1 MGTPTVAMMIGKV
14 IELRDRVDAKTK
26 AYKDSIKQDETDIDL
41 LENLLLAEINK
52 LDGQSIKTANG
63 TAFRATL
70 TSFRVAD
77 REVWVNWVIANNQGD
92 MLTLH
97 VAKDAVKEFTDQNG
111 LPPGLNMTT
120 IHRCNVRRP
129 AE

>member
-1 MGTPTVAMMIGKV
+1 MEPTVAMMIGKV

-63 TAFRATL
+63 TALRTTL

-77 REVWVNWVIANNQGD
+77 RETWVNWVIANNQGD

-97 VAKDAVKEFTDQNG
+97 VAKEAVKEYADQNG

>member
-1 MGTPTVAMMIGKV
+1 MEPTVAMMIGKV
-14 IELRDRVDAKTK
+14 IELRDKVDAKTR

-52 LDGQSIKTANG
+52 LEGQSIKTASG

-97 VAKDAVKEFTDQNG
+97 VAKEAVKEYADQNG

>member
-1 MGTPTVAMMIGKV
+1 MEPTVAMMIGKV
-14 IELRDRVDAKTK
+14 IELRDKVDAKTR

-52 LDGQSIKTANG
+52 LGGQSIKTANG
-63 TAFRATL
+63 TALRTTL

-77 REVWVNWVIANNQGD
+77 RECWVNWVIANNQGD

-97 VAKDAVKEFTDQNG
+97 VAKEAVKEYTDQNG

-129 AE
+129 TE

>member
-1 MGTPTVAMMIGKV
+1 MEPTVAMMIGKV
-14 IELRDRVDAKTK
+14 IELRDKVDAKTR

-52 LDGQSIKTANG
+52 LGGQSIKTANG
-63 TAFRATL
+63 TALRTTL

-77 REVWVNWVIANNQGD
+77 RETWVNWVIANNQGD

-97 VAKDAVKEFTDQNG
+97 VAKEAVKEFTDQNG

>member
-1 MGTPTVAMMIGKV
+1 MEPTVAMMIGKV
-14 IELRDRVDAKTK
+14 IELRDRVDAKTR

-52 LDGQSIKTANG
+52 LGGQSIKTANG
-63 TAFRATL
+63 TALRTTL

-120 IHRCNVRRP
+120 IHRCNVRRST
-129 AE
+129 E

>member
-1 MGTPTVAMMIGKV
+1 MEPTVAMMIGKV
-14 IELRDRVDAKTK
+14 IELRDRVDAKTR

-97 VAKDAVKEFTDQNG
+97 VAKEAVKEYTDQNG

-129 AE
+129 TE

>member
-1 MGTPTVAMMIGKV
+1 MEPTVAMMIGKV

-97 VAKDAVKEFTDQNG
+97 VAKEAVKEYADQNG

>member
-1 MGTPTVAMMIGKV
+1 MEPTVAMMIGKV
-14 IELRDRVDAKTK
+14 IELRDRVNAKTR

-52 LDGQSIKTANG
+52 LGGQSIKTANG
-63 TAFRATL
+63 TAIRATL

-77 REVWVNWVIANNQGD
+77 RECWVNWVIANNQGD

-97 VAKDAVKEFTDQNG
+97 VAKEAVKEYTDQNG

-120 IHRCNVRRP
+120 IFRCNVRRP

>member
-52 LDGQSIKTANG
+52 LGGQSIKTANG

-77 REVWVNWVIANNQGD
+77 RECWVNWVIANNQGD

>member
-1 MGTPTVAMMIGKV
+1 MEPTVAMMIGKV

-52 LDGQSIKTANG
+52 LDGQSIKTACG

-97 VAKDAVKEFTDQNG
+97 VAKEAVKEYTDQNG

>member
-1 MGTPTVAMMIGKV
+1 MEPTVAMMIGKV

>member
-1 MGTPTVAMMIGKV
+1 MEPTVAMMIGKV

-52 LDGQSIKTANG
+52 LGGQSIKTASG
-63 TAFRATL
+63 TALRTTL

-77 REVWVNWVIANNQGD
+77 RECWVNWVIANNQGD

-97 VAKDAVKEFTDQNG
+97 VAKEAVKEYTDQNG

>member
-1 MGTPTVAMMIGKV
+1 MEPTVAMMIGKV
-14 IELRDRVDAKTK
+14 IELRDRVDAKTR

-63 TAFRATL
+63 TALRTTL

-77 REVWVNWVIANNQGD
+77 RETWVNWVIANNQGD
-92 MLTLH
+92 LLTLH
-97 VAKDAVKEFTDQNG
+97 VAKEAVKEYTDQNG

>member
-1 MGTPTVAMMIGKV
+1 MEPTVAMMIGKV
-14 IELRDRVDAKTK
+14 IELRDKVDAKTR

-52 LDGQSIKTANG
+52 LGGQSIKTANG

-111 LPPGLNMTT
+111 LPPGLNMTP

-129 AE
+129 TE